1 MQAANSKLLAQI
13 IESRRGALDRALFYF
28 GRGGSQ
34 EGLEIAPDFGMAA
47 DKKRPEKRGSGEE
60 GKSSPDR
67 KEGFTA
73 LCAVLLNADQRLG
86 GRGNPFVDELI
97 IKYDLAVIMSWKC
110 AFLEF
115 LNGSVTIRPFSTRN
129 TCDMQE

>member
-1 MQAANSKLLAQI
+1 MGRS
-13 IESRRGALDRALFYF
+13 SFF
-28 GRGGSQ
+28 GRGRVSGGLGDSARLRNGS
-34 EGLEIAPDFGMAA
+34 GRKTPR
-47 DKKRPEKRGSGEE
+47 KKGSGEE

-115 LNGSVTIRPFSTRN
+115 LNESVTIRPFPTRN
-129 TCDMQE
+129 TCSTQE

>member
-1 MQAANSKLLAQI
+1 M
-13 IESRRGALDRALFYF
+13 
-28 GRGGSQ
+28 GG
-34 EGLEIAPDFGMAA
+34 EGLGGLGDSAGLRNGSGQ
-47 DKKRPEKRGSGEE
+47 KTVQKKRGSGEE

-86 GRGNPFVDELI
+86 GRGNPFVDGLI

-115 LNGSVTIRPFSTRN
+115 LNGSVTIRLFPIRN
-129 TCDMQE
+129 TCDIQEQ

>member
-1 MQAANSKLLAQI
+1 M
-13 IESRRGALDRALFYF
+13 
-28 GRGGSQ
+28 
-34 EGLEIAPDFGMAA
+34 EIAPDFGMAA
-47 DKKRPEKRGSGEE
+47 DKNRPEKRGSGEE

-115 LNGSVTIRPFSTRN
+115 LNGSVTIRLFPTRN
-129 TCDMQE
+129 TCDIQE